1 MPDHVSQMSIPW
13 PDLIQLMQQPS
24 QLLLIQLCT
33 QVVQCHFIRQ
43 AIYSIGH
50 SKYPL
55 LP

>member
-1 MPDHVSQMSIPW
+1 MSIPW

-24 QLLLIQLCT
+24 KLLLIQLFT
-33 QVVQCHFIRQ
+33 QVAQCHSIRQ

-50 SKYPL
+50 SKNPL

>member
-1 MPDHVSQMSIPW
+1 MSIPR

-24 QLLLIQLCT
+24 QLLLIQLFT